1 MQTNCIAY
9 AKIVKNKKLQT
20 LRLLVTFDSSKKDKD
35 GNIIVTVNNAVFKSG
50 DICDIDADEYAVQY
64 AVDKQLD
71 LVQATLR
78 TNNIQ
83 FV

>member
-9 AKIVKNKKLQT
+9 AKIVQNKKLQT
-20 LRLLVTFDSSKKDKD
+20 LRLLVTFDSSKKDKN
-35 GNIIVTVNNAVFKSG
+35 GNIIVSVANAAFNSG
-50 DICDIDADEYAVQY
+50 DMCNDDAEDYVLQN
-64 AVDKQLD
+64 VINKQLA

-78 TNNIQ
+78 TDNVQ

>member
-9 AKIVKNKKLQT
+9 AKIVQNAKLQT
-20 LRLLVTFDSSKKDKD
+20 LRLLVTFDSSKRNKNGD
-35 GNIIVTVNNAVFKSG
+35 IAVTSANAAYNSG
-50 DICDIDADEYAVQY
+50 DICDYNTEEQVLQAII
-64 AVDKQLD
+64 DKQMQY
-71 LVQATLR
+71 VQAQLR